1 MKPPLRFAFGWV
13 LYFAIFAA
21 INPVIQAVWE
31 VVQEQ
36 PLLVPLI
43 TAVIACVALAVLVF
57 FVLRPFWSWCDQ
69 PRKTTREVPPCS

>member
-1 MKPPLRFAFGWV
+1 MKAPLRFAFGWV

-21 INPVIQAVWE
+21 INPVVRVIWE

-36 PLLVPLI
+36 PVLVPII
-43 TAVIACVALAVLVF
+43 TAVIACAALAAIFLI
-57 FVLRPFWSWCDQ
+57 VLRPFWSWCDH